1 MDLPRYCII
10 GARPVM
16 AIETADGGMD
26 VHAYDWRTGEFARD
40 MGYLTRISL
49 PDDEV
54 EIVSRE
60 QFEVCVAELRARLR

>member
-16 AIETADGGMD
+16 AVETADGGMD
-26 VHAYDWRTGEFARD
+26 ILASDWHTGEFARD

-49 PDDEV
+49 PDEEV
-54 EIVSRE
+54 ELVSRE
-60 QFEVCVAELRARLR
+60 QFDACVAGLRARLR

>member
-1 MDLPRYCII
+1 
-10 GARPVM
+10 M

-60 QFEVCVAELRARLR
+60 QFDACVAELRARLR